1 MHLNSEKHP
10 CGMLVINKHR
20 GLISKDVSR
29 VLTKKLGLKQLGHVG
44 TLDPEAEG
52 VLPILL
58 GKATRLQDYLLAD
71 HKTYVFEL
79 TLGTATDSLDAA
91 GKIVATESIP
101 LGIERIQIEQVLRS
115 LVGMTELRLPIYSAV
130 KFQGKPLYEYAR
142 EGKEHLL
149 PPDLLVRKTHIYS
162 VSLKSFEIGRL
173 TCEVVCGKGS
183 YVRAIAVEIA
193 RKLGTI
199 GYVSALQRTATG
211 AISLQNSVGLEQLV
225 AKPESWQQYMIKMQ
239 DFPISLGKLTL
250 GPAILQRLAMG
261 QEVTVAKNF
270 VKDGLGTEVYELI
283 AGAFD
288 KTLLFLMESGEF
300 FAIGTL
306 NFDQTDRETVGLRA
320 RRLLQ

>member
-1 MHLNSEKHP
+1 MQATKSDLHP
-10 CGMLVINKHR
+10 CGMLVVNKPR
-20 GLISKDVSR
+20 GLVSKDVSR

-91 GKIVATESIP
+91 GKVVAVSPVPAITEGQVRGVLQSL
-101 LGIERIQIEQVLRS
+101 LGVS
-115 LVGMTELRLPIYSAV
+115 ELQLPIYSAV
-130 KFQGKPLYEYAR
+130 KYQGKPLYEYAR

-149 PPDLLVRKTHIYS
+149 PPELLVRKTQIF
-162 VSLKSFEIGRL
+162 SLELVAFEPSKFKCRVL
-173 TCEVVCGKGS
+173 CGKGS

-193 RKLGTI
+193 RRLETI
-199 GYVSALQRTATG
+199 GFVSELQRAATG
-211 AISLQNSVGLEQLV
+211 SITLAQAVSLDELV
-225 AKPESWQQYMIKMQ
+225 NEPDSWQRHLIAMHN
-239 DFPISLGKLTL
+239 FPISLAKLAP
-250 GPAILQRLAMG
+250 GSAAIQRLEMG
-261 QEVTVAKNF
+261 QEVVLPTNF
-270 VKDGLGTEVYELI
+270 VKDGIGQEAYELI
-283 AGAFD
+283 AGGID
-288 KTLLFLMESGEF
+288 KTLLFLMDSGEL

-306 NFDQTDRETVGLRA
+306 DFDQTNRETVGLRA